1 MAAGDI
7 LSGTILADGWHLDL
21 VIEGLGTG
29 GTYSIGWTATQDP
42 DTLATPKCKLVV
54 TSLGYKGKV
63 ATTVVRNVYA
73 SIPQRKAYPNEATN
87 EESFST
93 NTTVRLRLNKKIYQK
108 DKAGGGNSGT
118 DVMCTIL
125 SGLYTFSGTPSAA
138 RSSFALTNNS
148 TCAYPKVVGNWSI
161 VGAQLMQGSSFT
173 LKAVGFHKHYQ
184 KNEPLDCVEFTLT
197 DGTNTVTNTHFETKI
212 DSTAGDQVPVV
223 EYIAPMSLSTLTQSA
238 ACTANFKMYP
248 FIGDSGSILDTT
260 VGGTSWPSALY
271 GPLPFVC
278 DKNSTYGQSVA
289 VVDSSTGNDATGVAA
304 DISNLATANASP
316 FLTLAKAAVAI
327 TTRNTATYSR
337 GDCGGGIVY
346 LKAGNHAWLGAANTG
361 IGTTPATW
369 ITFTP
374 YPGVTRAQAV
384 IASSLTTGTLS
395 GRVKL
400 DNVTVTVATSN
411 TFTNIQAFWAHNIDL
426 NTTGTIWNTTNGYQ
440 WMTLGKVTAS
450 SGQGLR
456 HNSSTGSPFVMIRGV
471 DLPNFSRTMNG
482 YLVIGNYKYGRIT
495 PNSILVSTSLASINA
510 PVPDTNG
517 NWIVAF
523 NKFTGLETPTVMFE
537 CGVNIPI
544 PAAGGAFIQNLFE
557 TCGTQANGLADF
569 GASDGATTNTPHYN
583 LIVAHNTM
591 TGNRCF
597 DGYNDAGVLL
607 KEKLDWS
614 RCGNYFDRWASKTDT
629 HPAGDSNRIGNW
641 EIMSGVDMQ
650 GEYRCQ
656 NMISGSSFYAEFN
669 GSSCYNPTAGNTGTA
684 AEAGFVDRKSATEI
698 ATVLTAGAGDG
709 NYNITPSSPLNMR
722 LKDSMVKFDLD
733 GKQRCVK
740 DASGAYALR
749 KAGFRSNM
757 LMCC

>member
-29 GTYSIGWTATQDP
+29 GTYSMGWTAAQDP
-42 DTLATPKCKLVV
+42 ELLATPKCKLVV

-63 ATTVVRNVYA
+63 ATTVTRNVYA
-73 SIPQRKAYPNEATN
+73 SLPQRKAYPNEAQN

-93 NTTVRLRLNKKIYQK
+93 NTTVRLRLNKKIYAK
-108 DKAGGGNSGT
+108 DKSGGGNSGT

-125 SGLYTFSGTPSAA
+125 SGLYTQGGTPSAA

-148 TCAYPKVVGNWSI
+148 TVAYPKPVANWSI

-173 LKAVGFHKHYQ
+173 LKCTAFSKHY
-184 KNEPLDCVEFTLT
+184 KNNEPVDCVEFTLAE
-197 DGTNTVTNTHFETKI
+197 GANTVTNTQYESKI
-212 DSTAGDQVPVV
+212 DSSAGDPVPVV
-223 EYIAPMSLSTLTQSA
+223 EYIATMSLTTLTQSA
-238 ACTANFKMYP
+238 VCTANFKVYP
-248 FIGDSGSILDTT
+248 FIGDSGSILDSSA
-260 VGGTSWPSALY
+260 GTAWPTALY
-271 GPLPFVC
+271 GPLTFVC
-278 DKNSTYGQSVA
+278 DKGSTYGQSVA
-289 VVDSSTGNDATGVAA
+289 VVDTGTGNDGTGVAA

-327 TTRNTATYSR
+327 TTRNTATHSR
-337 GDCGGGIVY
+337 GDCGAGIVY
-346 LKAGNHAWLGAANTG
+346 LKAGNHTWLGAANTG
-361 IGTTPATW
+361 IGTTPNTW
-369 ITFTP
+369 ITFMP

-384 IASSLTTGTLS
+384 ISAFGTTGTLS
-395 GRVKL
+395 GRVKIE
-400 DNVTVTVATSN
+400 NVTVTVATAN
-411 TFTNIQAFWAHNIDL
+411 TFTNIAAFWAHNIDL
-426 NTTGTIWNTTNGYQ
+426 NTTGTIWNTTNGWQ

-456 HNSSTGSPFVMIRGV
+456 QNSSTGSSFAMIRGV
-471 DLPNFSRTMNG
+471 DLPSFSRTMNG
-482 YLVIGNYKYGRIT
+482 YNVIGCNKYGRIT
-495 PNSILVSTSLASINA
+495 PNSILISTSLASTNN

-517 NWIVAF
+517 NWIIAF

-537 CGVNIPI
+537 CGVNIPCTS
-544 PAAGGAFIQNLFE
+544 GAFVQNLFE

-569 GASDGATTNTPHYN
+569 GASDGATTNTPHTN
-583 LIVAHNTM
+583 IIVAHNTM

-597 DGYNDAGVLL
+597 DGYNDAGTLI

-629 HPAGDSNRIGNW
+629 HPTQNANRIGNW
-641 EIMSGVDMQ
+641 EVMSGVDTQ
-650 GEYRCQ
+650 GDYRCQ
-656 NMISGSSFYAEFN
+656 NMISGSSFYAEFD
-669 GSSCYNPTAGNTGTA
+669 GTSSYNPAAGNTGTA

-709 NYNITPSSPLNMR
+709 NYNITPSSPLCNR
-722 LKDSMVKFDLD
+722 LKDSMIKYDLE

-749 KAGFRSNM
+749 KASFRANM